1 MAHDATPQDAEPQNT
16 ARRKRP
22 ARSAAAHS
30 AAAHSA
36 AVHSA
41 DARSAAH
48 SAVAPSDGPALT
60 GGPSIPLVTAD
71 EAKIKTAVV
80 RCLEISENRLTAQ
93 TDWYAD
99 LSDSD
104 KALLHRVFEAAVHG
118 FVDWVGTYVSPQ
130 EHAPINTDHIFF
142 VAPVEFMRSIKLSQT
157 LDATRVIVDVIT
169 ENLDM
174 LSDNSTVQQDLM
186 DAALIYSRSVAFS
199 AAEVYANAAE
209 VRGTW
214 DARDEAFVVE
224 SLLMG
229 DTGQALQARM
239 ASFQW
244 TPQTYSVAF
253 VGKPDASGDLRAGMQ
268 QDRLRRRVSSMGGY
282 VCMSRHRDLLVT
294 LFGSPEQT
302 IPSVD
307 PDHSA
312 KYNQELAK
320 SLTSGRQASAE
331 TKSAGTAGA
340 ETAGAGASSAGTA
353 NESSDTTMPPSTMPP
368 SGTLPNAY
376 DLVLGTARASAD
388 ERITLDSLTRL
399 ALPLFDADSAVCV
412 GPVRQGFDGASATM
426 RAALNGYYA
435 AVTIADCPRPLS
447 SDDVLPERALFGDA
461 DARRELYE
469 GIYQTLKQPDEKNV
483 MLETVKLYLF
493 NGGSLDKTAQQL
505 SVHPNTVR
513 YRLRRSV
520 DLTGWDPTD
529 PREAY
534 VLLTALKIG
543 MCKDSNPDL

>member
-16 ARRKRP
+16 ARKKRP
-22 ARSAAAHS
+22 VRSAAAHS
-30 AAAHSA
+30 AA
-36 AVHSA
+36 
-41 DARSAAH
+41 
-48 SAVAPSDGPALT
+48 APSDGPALT

-80 RCLEISENRLTAQ
+80 RCLEISENRLTVQ

-174 LSDNSTVQQDLM
+174 LSDNSTVRQDLM

-253 VGKPDASGDLRAGMQ
+253 VGKPDARGDLRAGMQ

-312 KYNQELAK
+312 KYSQELAK
-320 SLTSGRQASAE
+320 SLMSGRQASAGTAGE
-331 TKSAGTAGA
+331 SFAGTAG
-340 ETAGAGASSAGTA
+340 
-353 NESSDTTMPPSTMPP
+353 ESSDTTMPPSTMPP

-399 ALPLFDADSAVCV
+399 ALPLFDADSAVCM